1 MNICASPNGV
11 MRASKI
17 NYSLTTLRKPSVMFL
32 ASTPA
37 ENVQL
42 GEEQTNKCRRP
53 GSAAVVRIV
62 TSLSGSRQCGQLF
75 FISNLGTGFVMARPP
90 PVGNESVSRR
100 DGSGDEM
107 VA

>member
-1 MNICASPNGV
+1 
-11 MRASKI
+11 
-17 NYSLTTLRKPSVMFL
+17 MFL

-53 GSAAVVRIV
+53 GRAAVVRIV

-75 FISNLGTGFVMARPP
+75 FISNLGTGFVMGAALPGRHL
-90 PVGNESVSRR
+90 NLYRAA
-100 DGSGDEM
+100 M
-107 VA
+107 VRAMRWLLDP